1 MVSVMAIYRPLTL
14 RAAANLHA
22 FIDLPEPRS

>member
-1 MVSVMAIYRPLTL
+1 MAIYRPLTL